1 MRQLFVLFSFIAGFF
16 IFYGIFSS
24 LMGNRLLMAKRLGAI
39 RTKLNLDDQRDEELA
54 KPFYER
60 VINPFLR
67 WLSFSA
73 GKFAP
78 VKKNTALEQKLV
90 KAGQP
95 LVLKPE
101 EFVAVY
107 YAIMVMSLVLG
118 AIIAVIRGLPL
129 LSVVLYSCIGVL
141 IGYGLVEL
149 WLRMRIRG
157 RNDEIS
163 RSLPDV
169 LDLMTVSVEA
179 GLGFDA
185 ALIRVVEK
193 SRGALAMEIG
203 ETMQEMKMGRQR
215 RDALRDLGDRTDV
228 DELQTFVSS
237 VIQADQLGVSI
248 GNVLR
253 NQAAQVRIS
262 RRQKVEQKAMKAQII
277 MLIPMLL
284 FIFPTIFIVVLA
296 PGVVQIMENLM

>member
-1 MRQLFVLFSFIAGFF
+1 MQQLFLLFSFITGFI
-16 IFYGIFSS
+16 IFYSLFST
-24 LMGNRLLMAKRLGAI
+24 LMGNRLLMSKRLSEI
-39 RTKLNLDDQRDEELA
+39 KIKRSTSDQREEELE

-60 VINPFLR
+60 VINPVLR
-67 WLSFSA
+67 WISISSA
-73 GKFAP
+73 KLAP
-78 VKKNTALEQKLV
+78 VKKNTALEQKLL
-90 KAGQP
+90 KSGQP
-95 LVLKPE
+95 LGLKSE

-107 YAIMVMSLVLG
+107 YAIMVLSLILG
-118 AIIAVIRGLPL
+118 AIIALFRQQPL
-129 LSVVLYSCIGVL
+129 LGIVLYACLGILV
-141 IGYGLVEL
+141 GYALVEL
-149 WLRMRIRG
+149 WLRFRIRN
-157 RNDEIS
+157 RIDQIS

-193 SRGALAMEIG
+193 LRGPLSTEIG
-203 ETMQEMKMGRQR
+203 ETLQEMKMGRQR

-228 DELQTFVSS
+228 DELKTFVSS

-253 NQAAQVRIS
+253 NQAAQVRMS
-262 RRQKVEQKAMKAQII
+262 RRQRVEQKAMKAPII

-296 PGVVQIMENLM
+296 PGIIQIVENMK